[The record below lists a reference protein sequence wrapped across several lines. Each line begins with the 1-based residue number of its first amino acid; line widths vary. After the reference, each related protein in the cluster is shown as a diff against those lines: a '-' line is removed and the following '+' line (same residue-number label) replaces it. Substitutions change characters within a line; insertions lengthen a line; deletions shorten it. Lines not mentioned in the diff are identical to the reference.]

1 MQTDHRLDLM
11 ARLHDALAVVNDIF
25 DARNATLASSGGLRT
40 SESESDLVDAL
51 ERVRDLGPLE
61 RLGD

>member
-1 MQTDHRLDLM
+1 M